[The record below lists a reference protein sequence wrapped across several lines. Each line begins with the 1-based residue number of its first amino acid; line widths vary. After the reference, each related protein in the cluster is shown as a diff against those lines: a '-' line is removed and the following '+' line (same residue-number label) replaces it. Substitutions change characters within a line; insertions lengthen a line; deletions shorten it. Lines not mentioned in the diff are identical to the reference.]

1 VIARGDA
8 TMRVKPA
15 RRILAQPVATGY
27 TILNLETGQYYELEG
42 TAALIWQGIN
52 GTDSAETI
60 AERLAH
66 TFNVDQAMVL
76 RDVLD
81 LVDNLETAGLVI
93 QH

>member
-1 VIARGDA
+1 MIASGDV

-15 RRILAQPVATGY
+15 RRILAQPVAKGF

-42 TAALIWQGIN
+42 TAALIWQGLN

-60 AERLAH
+60 AARLAH
-66 TFNVDQAMVL
+66 TFNVDRAMVL

-81 LVDNLETAGLVI
+81 LVDNLRTAGLVI
-93 QH
+93 HH